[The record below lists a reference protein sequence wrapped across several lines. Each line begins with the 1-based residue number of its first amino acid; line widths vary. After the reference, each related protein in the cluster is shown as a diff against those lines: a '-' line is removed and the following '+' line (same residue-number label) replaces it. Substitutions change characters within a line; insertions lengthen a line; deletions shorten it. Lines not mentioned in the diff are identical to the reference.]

1 MICQEQNPII
11 QASIIALAVSLALGA
26 CSTREGIDIDDPKIS
41 SAYEKHQEAL
51 TAYEEVAEVSYAWS
65 TTADLIRLS
74 YLALEDGD
82 TELSLRYSAT
92 AMQEAELAWKQHT
105 QQFEYADVLGS
116 PLRCA
121 TYTPELDCPG
131 YAAYA
136 ELNAPQYDDDDSLSG
151 GDSDPYNIDPATGA
165 PVAPGA
171 ILSDASPPGT
181 PSSTYVVIKGDNL
194 WKISGKKSVY
204 SDPFRW
210 PLIFKT
216 NASKI
221 KDADLIFPKQRFNI
235 FRGFNPADI
244 DKAVL
249 HARTRGAWLIGERE
263 MSDDDFLSR

>member
-1 MICQEQNPII
+1 MICQEQNHII
-11 QASIIALAVSLALGA
+11 QASVIALAFSLALGA
-26 CSTREGIDIDDPKIS
+26 CSTREGIDIDDPEIS

-51 TAYEEVAEVSYAWS
+51 AAYEEVAEVNHAWS

-82 TELSLRYSAT
+82 IELSLQYSAT
-92 AMQEAELAWKQHT
+92 ATQEAELAWKQHT
-105 QQFEYADVLGS
+105 QQFEYANVLGS

-121 TYTPELDCPG
+121 TYSPELDCPG

-136 ELNAPQYDDDDSLSG
+136 ELNAPKYDSDDDSLPNDG
-151 GDSDPYNIDPATGA
+151 GDPYTVDPTTGA
-165 PVAPGA
+165 P
-171 ILSDASPPGT
+171 ILSDVSPPGT
-181 PSSTYVVIKGDNL
+181 PGSTYVVIKGDSL

-249 HARTRGAWLIGERE
+249 HARTRGAWIIGERE